1 MKSGLKVK
9 KTYESSLMSLNLSN
23 FYYQSRSRHF
33 GYLNKIDLNK
43 LTQSLYLKY
52 INSIEAQK
60 EFGASEPDLSVINL
74 SFQSKFFSER
84 NKFRY
89 LIEGLSKSHS
99 SMYTIY
105 SQDSFV
111 EQGFS
116 NLRYLK
122 DILKNISVGSNEKQV
137 FMSAKKDTVSE
148 SGSDSEDRFQLE
160 PKTGLSGSSY
170 FFNSKTLIR
179 LQNTLI
185 SNHTSNERIKRKTE
199 RREVVR
205 NIYPLVE
212 HMCKYM
218 FSSISKDSEVV
229 FNQKG
234 FFGLSLLE
242 ENKKIFMKEV
252 SLFKRYKK
260 DLSCDDGWGV
270 FSFVSKG
277 QPRRIMYQEY
287 MMMDDYLDYDFNLC
301 VFESV
306 VNLLTG
312 LEKKLEDLKNIV
324 LICPDWDISLHLL
337 KPFLKH
343 KINYSSI
350 FMDDMLFGWN
360 PTISMLNFLYKKG
373 LSALIRFDSFPY
385 YEIYVI
391 D

>member
-1 MKSGLKVK
+1 MKPSLKVK
-9 KTYESSLMSLNLSN
+9 KTYESSLMSLNLSD

-43 LTQSLYLKY
+43 LTQSLYLRY
-52 INSIEAQK
+52 INSIEAQR
-60 EFGASEPDLSVINL
+60 EFGSGVKDLLVTNL

-89 LIEGLSKSHS
+89 LIESLSKTHS

-122 DILKNISVGSNEKQV
+122 DILKNVGSNEKQV
-137 FMSAKKDTVSE
+137 MLTAKKDNGLE
-148 SGSDSEDRFQLE
+148 SGSDSQSQSQLE
-160 PKTGLSGSSY
+160 PKTGFSGSSH
-170 FFNSKTLIR
+170 FFNSKALIR

-212 HMCKYM
+212 HMCEYM
-218 FSSISKDSEVV
+218 FSSFCKDSQVV

-234 FFGLSLLE
+234 FSGLSLLE
-242 ENKKIFMKEV
+242 ENKKVFMKEV

-277 QPRRIMYQEY
+277 QPRRIIYQEY

-301 VFESV
+301 IFESV
-306 VNLLTG
+306 VNLLG
-312 LEKKLEDLKNIV
+312 SLEKKLEDLKNVV
-324 LICPDWDISLHLL
+324 LICPDWDISSHLL

-373 LSALIRFDSFPY
+373 LSLLIRFDSFPY